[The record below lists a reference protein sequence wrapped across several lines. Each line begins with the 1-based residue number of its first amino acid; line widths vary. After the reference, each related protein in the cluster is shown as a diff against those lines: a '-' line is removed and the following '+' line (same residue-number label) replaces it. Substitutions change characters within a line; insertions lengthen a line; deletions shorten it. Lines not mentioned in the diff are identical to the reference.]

1 MTRTPQDTVC
11 LVTGGSSGIGL
22 ALALGLARAGTST
35 GIVARDR
42 SRGEQA
48 IEYVREQT
56 GNDRLELFL
65 ADLSVQS
72 EVRQLA
78 EDVQVRS
85 PELHVLI
92 NNAGA
97 IFDQRQVSA
106 DGIEMTWALNHLAP
120 FLLTNLLLDRLKQS
134 GPARVI
140 TLSSAAHQSG
150 SINFDDP
157 GLAQGYSGWRAY
169 NQSKLANIMFTHE
182 LAGRTQD
189 TGITANCYHPG
200 VIRSGFGKNDR
211 RFTKALFTLM
221 SPFLG
226 SPKAGADTGLYL
238 ALSPDDEHVTG
249 KYFVK
254 RREVQPSRGAFDTI
268 LCEQL
273 WRISAEMVGMPKL
286 VKVGVE

>member
-1 MTRTPQDTVC
+1 MTRIPQDTVC

-22 ALALGLARAGTST
+22 AVALGLARAGTSV

-48 IEYVREQT
+48 LAYVREQT

-65 ADLSVQS
+65 ADLSAQS

-78 EDVQVRS
+78 EDVQVRY

-120 FLLTNLLLDRLKQS
+120 FLLTNLLLDRLQQS

-140 TLSSAAHQSG
+140 TLSSVAHQAG
-150 SINFDDP
+150 SINFGDP
-157 GLAQGYSGWRAY
+157 GLAQGYSGWQAY
-169 NQSKLANIMFTHE
+169 SQSKLANIMFAHE
-182 LAGRTQD
+182 LAKRTQD
-189 TGITANCYHPG
+189 TVITANCYHPG

-211 RFTKALFTLM
+211 SFTKALFTLLG
-221 SPFLG
+221 PFIG
-226 SPKAGADTGLYL
+226 SPKAGAGTGLYL
-238 ALSPDDEHVTG
+238 ALSPDVEHMTG

-254 RREVQPSRGAFDTI
+254 RREVLPSRGAFDPI
-268 LCEQL
+268 LGDQL
-273 WRISAEMVGMPKL
+273 WRISAEMVGMAEL
-286 VKVGVE
+286 MQVGVE